1 MGELD
6 RIKIELE
13 KKKMTLKQLEGV
25 YRTST
30 NTSQR
35 SRVSKEIE
43 AVKESIKNLR
53 GKLVIY
59 GFEHEFGE
67 ESEETTEV
75 KEVKE
80 SILDEIKI
88 PPFREESRDREIDA
102 VVSYVLFFEENYLS
116 ILSEYYVKLDFN
128 HSIKRDTFYPRFM
141 EMKKILKEYNYELDV
156 LNREEFNN
164 IAHYR
169 DKSVVYKIRQR
180 YFLAL
185 DGYLKDLRNFLEI
198 LIDDYRTH
206 GNIVLNPD
214 DVLGFNEFEINHRL
228 NGLTVID
235 SLNEIYTFTAEF
247 IRFLGMPNL

>member
-13 KKKMTLKQLEGV
+13 KKKVTLKQLEGV
-25 YRTST
+25 YRTSM

-43 AVKESIKNLR
+43 AVKEAIKNLR

-59 GFEHEFGE
+59 GFEHEFGGE
-67 ESEETTEV
+67 GEETIEV

-116 ILSEYYVKLDFN
+116 ILSEYYIKLDFN
-128 HSIKRDTFYPRFM
+128 HSTKRDTFYPRFM

-228 NGLTVID
+228 SGLTVIE